1 MYENI
6 LKTVIDTIAEQ
17 LDMDAEDISATT
29 SLTGDLKIDSLDFV
43 EICIALEEAYDVEFD
58 TEELAKSM
66 ASTTTVADVVD
77 YLINMG
83 ATD

>member
-1 MYENI
+1 MYDNI
-6 LKTVIDTIAEQ
+6 LETVINTIAEQ
-17 LDMDAEDISATT
+17 LDMDPSEIIATT

-43 EICIALEEAYDVEFD
+43 EICVALEDTYGVDFD

-66 ASTTTVADVVD
+66 ATTTTVADVVD